1 MIECTNERIY
11 KRRRGKHRKAFS
23 FFIVILFIALP
34 FLYTRFCIAETVGE
48 ICSDACNA
56 YSLKAANA
64 AAISSLSLGV
74 SYSEIVN
81 VEKNSSGDITLI
93 GIDPLKANSIGQEI
107 TAKTRTNLESE
118 LKNGIPLPWLAFSG
132 VKLLAGYGKEVSF
145 KAVTISS
152 VKCEL
157 NGKFHSVGIN
167 QTLHSIYAAV
177 VCETNIEIP
186 LSKRTETSRT
196 DILIAESVIVGK
208 VPEIYLGG
216 ENSVGKTNGK
226 TS

>member
-11 KRRRGKHRKAFS
+11 KRRRRKHRKTFS
-23 FFIVILFIALP
+23 FFVIILFVALP

-48 ICSDACNA
+48 ICADSCDA

-64 AAISSLSLGV
+64 AAISSISLGV
-74 SYSEIVN
+74 NYSEIVN
-81 VEKNSSGDITLI
+81 VEKNSAGDITLI
-93 GIDPLKANSIGQEI
+93 GINPIKANSIGQEI
-107 TAKTRTNLESE
+107 TAKTRTNLENE
-118 LKNGIPLPWLAFSG
+118 LKSGIPMPWLAFSG
-132 VKLLAGYGKEVSF
+132 VKLLAGYGKKVYF
-145 KAVTISS
+145 KAVTVSS
-152 VKCEL
+152 VRCEL
-157 NGKFHSVGIN
+157 SGKFHSVGIN

-216 ENSVGKTNGK
+216 NTGCKTNGNA
-226 TS
+226 S

>member
-11 KRRRGKHRKAFS
+11 KRRGRKHGKAFS

-56 YSLKAANA
+56 YSLKAVNA

-74 SYSEIVN
+74 SYSEVVN
-81 VEKNSSGDITLI
+81 IEKNDSGDITLI

-107 TAKTRTNLESE
+107 AAKTRTNLEAE

-132 VKLLAGYGKEVSF
+132 IKLLAGYGKEVMF

-157 NGKFHSVGIN
+157 SGKFHSVGIN

-177 VCETNIEIP
+177 ICKTNIEIP

-216 ENSVGKTNGK
+216 NTGNAG
-226 TS
+226 